1 MTAARTRRSGGFCYS
16 VGMTR
21 WRWLALGLAVQ
32 LWAAG
37 ELSNRRAPG
46 FSLPDIE
53 LRQHD
58 LADYR
63 GRIVLL
69 DIMRTE
75 CPHCQTL
82 SRTLEKVKQ
91 RYGDKVA
98 ILSIVNPPDNVDMVR
113 AYIRQNKI
121 TTPILFDCGQVAAS
135 YMKATPQRPS
145 VNVPHLFIIDAN
157 GWIVNDYA
165 YTPQNRAIFEGR
177 ALFDELDR
185 LLKAQSASGKK

>member
-1 MTAARTRRSGGFCYS
+1 MTGKWWS
-16 VGMTR
+16 VVVI
-21 WRWLALGLAVQ
+21 AVQ
-32 LWAAG
+32 VWAAG

-46 FSLPDIE
+46 FSLPDVE
-53 LRQHD
+53 MRQHD

-69 DIMRTE
+69 DIMRTQ

-98 ILSIVNPPDNVDMVR
+98 ILSIVNPPDNLDMVR
-113 AYIRQNKI
+113 AYIRENKI

-145 VNVPHLFIIDAN
+145 IQVPHLFIIDAN
-157 GWIVNDYA
+157 GWIANDYA

-177 ALFDELDR
+177 ALFAELDR
-185 LLKAQSASGKK
+185 LLAGQAGPGKK

>member
-1 MTAARTRRSGGFCYS
+1 MTAARTRRSAGLCYS

-21 WRWLALGLAVQ
+21 WRWLVFGLAVQ

-91 RYGDKVA
+91 RYGDRVA

>member
-1 MTAARTRRSGGFCYS
+1 
-16 VGMTR
+16 VDMTR
-21 WRWLALGLAVQ
+21 WRWLVFGLAVQ

>member
-1 MTAARTRRSGGFCYS
+1 MTAARTRRSAGLCYS

-21 WRWLALGLAVQ
+21 WRWLVFGFAVH